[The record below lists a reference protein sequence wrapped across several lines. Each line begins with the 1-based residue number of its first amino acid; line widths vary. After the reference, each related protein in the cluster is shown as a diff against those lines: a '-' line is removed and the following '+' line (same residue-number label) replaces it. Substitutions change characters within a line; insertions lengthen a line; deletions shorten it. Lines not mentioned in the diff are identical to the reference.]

1 MFIQKST
8 TEKRGFDLKSNFHIL
23 FKTYRDK
30 MQIQSLGKNPINYET
45 VRKETHVFQQKLMSV
60 DDFNDAE
67 EGEVKEQANKGK
79 ARRQELAEN
88 KKLLKKQKK
97 KKESKI
103 KENEIWGR
111 LAELNE
117 EFKKIKKAKTEAK
130 KMSEI
135 VI

>member
-1 MFIQKST
+1 M
-8 TEKRGFDLKSNFHIL
+8 KSNFHIL

-60 DDFNDAE
+60 DDFNYAE

-97 KKESKI
+97 KKRKQNQRKRDLGSTC
-103 KENEIWGR
+103 R
-111 LAELNE
+111 A
-117 EFKKIKKAKTEAK
+117 
-130 KMSEI
+130 
-135 VI
+135 